1 MDPRFVPNPETPD
14 LYRDF
19 TISFPGGSIKAT
31 KDVLLSMF
39 ADPSALDTCAP
50 TQNNVR
56 VPQHQRTA
64 YPGAPARTVQEYN
77 YNKKNYSNGG
87 TSRAAGGEPIAVLI
101 NGTYWTAR
109 LTGSHQAFMDYLCE
123 NRNALAEG
131 FSYWKSQAGK
141 PYAISSSVTSDS

>member
-1 MDPRFVPNPETPD
+1 MDPRFVPNEVTAD

-39 ADPSALDTCAP
+39 ADPSALDTCSP
-50 TQNNVR
+50 DQTDVVR
-56 VPQHQRTA
+56 RSHVRTA
-64 YPGAPARTVQEYN
+64 YPGGPSVNVAAASYV
-77 YNKKNYSNGG
+77 KKNYSNGG

-101 NGTYWTAR
+101 NGDYWTAR
-109 LTGSHQAFMDYLCE
+109 LTGSHQAFMDYLCS
-123 NRNALAEG
+123 NREALAEG

-141 PYAISSSVTSDS
+141 PYSVSSANTSDQ

>member
-1 MDPRFVPNPETPD
+1 MDPRFVPNPVAPD

-19 TISFPGGSIKAT
+19 TVSFPNGSIKAT

-39 ADPSALDTCAP
+39 ADPSSLDTCAP
-50 TQNNVR
+50 EEVDVR
-56 VPQHQRTA
+56 VPEHKRTA
-64 YPGAPARTVQEYN
+64 YPGAPERTVKEFT

-109 LTGSHQAFMDYLCE
+109 LTGSHQAFMDYLCS
-123 NRNALAEG
+123 NRESLAEG

-141 PYAISSSVTSDS
+141 PYAVSSATTSD

>member
-1 MDPRFVPNPETPD
+1 MDPRFVPNPVTPD

-39 ADPSALDTCAP
+39 ADPSALDTCSPSETPITRKAHP
-50 TQNNVR
+50 R
-56 VPQHQRTA
+56 SL
-64 YPGAPARTVQEYN
+64 YPGGPTTQVSETSYI
-77 YNKKNYSNGG
+77 KKNYSNGG
-87 TSRAAGGEPIAVLI
+87 TSRAAGGEPIRVLI

-109 LTGSHQAFMDYLCE
+109 LQGSHQAFQDYLCD
-123 NRNALAEG
+123 NRDSLAEG

-141 PYAISSSVTSDS
+141 PYAVSSSTTSD

>member
-1 MDPRFVPNPETPD
+1 MDPRFVPNEVTPD

-39 ADPSALDTCAP
+39 ADPSSLDTCAP
-50 TQNNVR
+50 SETDISRAGHSRSLWPGGPTTQVAAT
-56 VPQHQRTA
+56 QYT
-64 YPGAPARTVQEYN
+64 
-77 YNKKNYSNGG
+77 KKNYSNGG

-109 LTGSHQAFMDYLCE
+109 LTGSHQSFMDYLCA
-123 NRNALAEG
+123 NRASLAEG

-141 PYAISSSVTSDS
+141 PYAISSANSSD

>member
-1 MDPRFVPNPETPD
+1 MDPRFVPNPVTPD

-39 ADPSALDTCAP
+39 ANPESLDSCSPSETEISRA
-50 TQNNVR
+50 
-56 VPQHQRTA
+56 QHSRSL
-64 YPGAPARTVQEYN
+64 YPGGPTTQVTATTYK
-77 YNKKNYSNGG
+77 KKNYSNGG

-109 LTGSHQAFMDYLCE
+109 LTGSHQAFMDYLCK
-123 NRNALAEG
+123 NRSALAEG

-141 PYAISSSVTSDS
+141 PYAISSATTGD

>member
-1 MDPRFVPNPETPD
+1 MHPRFVPNNITPD

-39 ADPSALDTCAP
+39 AEPSALDTCEP
-50 TQNNVR
+50 EEITVG
-56 VPQHQRTA
+56 VPQHERTQ
-64 YPGAPARTVQEYN
+64 YPGAPKRIVQQYN
-77 YNKKNYSNGG
+77 YTKKNYSNGG

-101 NGTYWTAR
+101 NGSYWTAR
-109 LTGSHQAFMDYLCE
+109 LTGSHQAFMDYLCK
-123 NRNALAEG
+123 NRASLAEG

-141 PYAISSSVTSDS
+141 PYAISSANTSD